1 VSDHDN
7 VRTFI
12 GIPIGNAARDAAIRL
27 QERLRRDVRDQRL
40 IRWERAANMHVTVHF
55 LGDTPRG
62 AVTDIAAAI
71 ESGVA
76 GHGAF
81 ELLMASPSAF
91 GSGQARVLV
100 VGMGSG
106 AEAMQAL
113 QTSVVEHVEP
123 LGFPRD
129 ARPYHPHVTI
139 GRIRRGKRLSM
150 PEALRLVGKHAAVTD
165 GVTTRVEEVVLFE
178 SKLSPSGAMY
188 SRLSTIRLP

>member
-1 VSDHDN
+1 
-7 VRTFI
+7 
-12 GIPIGNAARDAAIRL
+12 
-27 QERLRRDVRDQRL
+27 
-40 IRWERAANMHVTVHF
+40 
-55 LGDTPRG
+55 
-62 AVTDIAAAI
+62 
-71 ESGVA
+71 
-76 GHGAF
+76 
-81 ELLMASPSAF
+81 MASPSAF

-106 AEAMQAL
+106 AETMQAL
-113 QTSVVEHVEP
+113 QAAVVERVEP

-178 SKLSPSGAMY
+178 SQLSPTGATY
-188 SRLSTIRLP
+188 SRLVTIRLP